1 MNVETGGAVEKAR
14 SFDTDNGYAFVTST
28 LIYGVQW
35 DAIMQWIDPD
45 YENGTCE
52 SNSFVA
58 NSDEKGYYNASA
70 PTTTGSSDDYA
81 VKNIYDLAGNV
92 AEWTMES
99 CSTNLR
105 VDRGGYY
112 TTGSSY
118 PASYRDVINPSNSN
132 DNFGF
137 RVTLYL

>member
-1 MNVETGGAVEKAR
+1 
-14 SFDTDNGYAFVTST
+14 
-28 LIYGVQW
+28 
-35 DAIMQWIDPD
+35 MQWIDPD

-70 PTTTGSSDDYA
+70 PTTTGYYA

-99 CSTNLR
+99 YGTTFR
-105 VDRGGYY
+105 VTRGGPYY
-112 TTGSSY
+112 DAGSDY
-118 PASYRDVINPSNSN
+118 PASTRNTYYDPPSSSY
-132 DNFGF
+132 DAFGF